1 TRSKRDWSSDVC
13 SSDLNISNR
22 SVFTMR
28 TYDKE
33 FKNYVVKLVVEEGKR
48 MTDVAREL
56 DVHYDNV
63 RRWIREYRK
72 EEKRKADALEYVT
85 PSEHKEREKEL
96 LDRISELEEENA
108 IIKKAARIF
117 AKNNQE

>member
-1 TRSKRDWSSDVC
+1 
-13 SSDLNISNR
+13 
-22 SVFTMR
+22 MR